1 MEIFRQTEKWL
12 DIYFSG
18 GIPDFTPNIK
28 IENRSKVIEIMNSIS
43 YGKVITYGDISKKI
57 ALDTGIGRMS
67 SQAVEWKLC
76 CIIIR
81 YHRVVGAKSNLTGY
95 GGGLKNKIKLLK
107 LEKNNI
113 SEFIMPK

>member
-1 MEIFRQTEKWL
+1 MYIKKYITPSNFSDMFIESDGEYLTGLWFIDSKDSLKHNNNSNEKDLEIFRQTEKWL

-28 IENRSKVIEIMNSIS
+28 IENKSKVIEIMNSIS

-67 SQAVEWKLC
+67 SQAVE
-76 CIIIR
+76 
-81 YHRVVGAKSNLTGY
+81 
-95 GGGLKNKIKLLK
+95 
-107 LEKNNI
+107 
-113 SEFIMPK
+113 